1 MKLEDLL
8 PQLAAM
14 HQRAWHHSI
23 EGQRILEEIRALETG
38 IKGELARARI
48 KEEAAKDPKG

>member
-48 KEEAAKDPKG
+48 KEEAAKDPRG

>member
-8 PQLAAM
+8 PKLEAM
-14 HQRAWHHSI
+14 HQQAWHHSI
-23 EGQRILEEIRALETG
+23 EGQRILAEIRDLETG

-48 KEEAAKDPKG
+48 KEEAAKDPRG